1 MTIVRDAAFAVFAH
15 FGIDRLFGNPGS
27 TELPMLRALPD
38 GFDYV
43 LGLNE
48 AAVVGMADGFARAS
62 GGPALVNLHSAA
74 GTGNAL
80 GNLYTAYRNNTPLVV
95 TAGQQARSLLPMDPF
110 LGATRAAEFPQ
121 PYVKWSCEPARAED
135 VPAALVRAFHIALTP
150 PMGPVFVSVPVDDWD
165 RECAMPALPQLS
177 LRTMPDPAGLARL
190 AAMLDASRS
199 PALVLGTGVADSGG
213 WDAAVTL
220 AEASGAAV
228 WIAPFAA
235 RECFPED
242 HPQFA
247 GFLPAFREEIVR
259 LLSPHDALL
268 VVGAPVFTYH
278 AEGSGPH
285 WPEGAALG
293 ALSVDPQHLS
303 FLPGGLG
310 VLGDVASGLA
320 SLARAVHRRS
330 PPPPFTRK
338 PAPLAAMDAVH
349 VCARIAA
356 LRPAGS
362 ILVEEAPTA
371 RTPMHDHLPIV
382 TRGGFYTCASGGLG
396 YGLPASIGVALAS
409 ERRVIA
415 LLGDGSAMYTIP
427 ALWSAVEQAVDVS
440 FVILNNRR
448 YAALDHFA
456 KVFNMN
462 ALPGTE
468 IGGIDFV
475 KLAES
480 LGVTARRAAT
490 VTELDAALQWSFASA
505 GPTLVELLID

>member
-1 MTIVRDAAFAVFAH
+1 
-15 FGIDRLFGNPGS
+15 
-27 TELPMLRALPD
+27 
-38 GFDYV
+38 
-43 LGLNE
+43 
-48 AAVVGMADGFARAS
+48 
-62 GGPALVNLHSAA
+62 
-74 GTGNAL
+74 
-80 GNLYTAYRNNTPLVV
+80 
-95 TAGQQARSLLPMDPF
+95 
-110 LGATRAAEFPQ
+110 
-121 PYVKWSCEPARAED
+121 
-135 VPAALVRAFHIALTP
+135 
-150 PMGPVFVSVPVDDWD
+150 
-165 RECAMPALPQLS
+165 
-177 LRTMPDPAGLARL
+177 
-190 AAMLDASRS
+190 
-199 PALVLGTGVADSGG
+199 
-213 WDAAVTL
+213 
-220 AEASGAAV
+220 
-228 WIAPFAA
+228 
-235 RECFPED
+235 
-242 HPQFA
+242 
-247 GFLPAFREEIVR
+247 FLPAFREEIVR

-268 VVGAPVFTYH
+268 VAGAPVFTYH

-320 SLARAVHRRS
+320 SLAQAVHRRP
-330 PPPPFTRK
+330 PPPPFPRK
-338 PAPLAAMDAVH
+338 PVPLAAMNASH

-396 YGLPASIGVALAS
+396 YGLPAAVGAGLAS
-409 ERRVIA
+409 ARKVIA

-480 LGVTARRAAT
+480 MGLKARRAGT
-490 VTELDAALQWSFASA
+490 PGELDTVLAWSFTNT